1 MPKIL
6 EYATTSDEKWTLNGS
21 NVHEK
26 GGCHWT
32 ALYGSD
38 VQSTAIFFVANE
50 DFCAIRMQKN
60 YTRREI
66 KTIERRRQII

>member
-38 VQSTAIFFVANE
+38 VQSTAIFFAAND
-50 DFCAIRMQKN
+50 DFCDIRMQK
-60 YTRREI
+60 TTQEE
-66 KTIERRRQII
+66 KSKQ